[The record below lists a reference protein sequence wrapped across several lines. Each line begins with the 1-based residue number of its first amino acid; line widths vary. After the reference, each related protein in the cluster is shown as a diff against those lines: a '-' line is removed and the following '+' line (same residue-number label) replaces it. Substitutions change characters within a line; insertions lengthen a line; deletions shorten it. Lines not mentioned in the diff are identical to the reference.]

1 MLFHVQTACSPCPV
15 DADHVVLEML
25 VLCRSPVTSVYFAQL
40 VQEGYSIFVVRGDFP
55 PYQSSLEGR
64 GKRFSLPQLRAAG
77 TPARTPAKGNRR
89 PRPYVPYQQIDSILS
104 LRRCLCISCIAPS
117 SERVVAFDERIFFLI
132 FPNCSCDVL
141 RPTPPNDDDDL
152 AVAIALSMQQPPA
165 SSALTPAAAVV
176 SPPGQAPAVGGGAAV
191 ASSSPSGKAWLPSW
205 VTVCM

>member
-1 MLFHVQTACSPCPV
+1 MLLHVQTACFR
-15 DADHVVLEML
+15 VLAML
-25 VLCRSPVTSVYFAQL
+25 TMSCSKCLCCARSPVTSVYFAQL

-117 SERVVAFDERIFFLI
+117 SERVVAFEERIFFLI
-132 FPNCSCDVL
+132 FPIVL
-141 RPTPPNDDDDL
+141 VT
-152 AVAIALSMQQPPA
+152 
-165 SSALTPAAAVV
+165 SSDRLLQTTMMT
-176 SPPGQAPAVGGGAAV
+176 SP
-191 ASSSPSGKAWLPSW
+191 
-205 VTVCM
+205 